1 METKGALNAPLFILR
16 VYMANNILKITS
28 STGRRYIFDA
38 ISNNIYETDND
49 CDFSSVDLS
58 DLGYLSDIRED
69 PLSHDSG
76 FSSVLNGA
84 KTFIIELT
92 EECNFRCKYCVFDE
106 ENHQERNHSE
116 ISVSIECAKN
126 ELERFY
132 ERTNGVE
139 GYVIFY
145 GGEPLLE
152 FEKIKELVDFGNK
165 ISRGIFKYSLTTNG
179 VLLTRDKVDF
189 LIENDFLV
197 TVSIDGPQEIHDEMR
212 ISKNGKGTHQIIEG
226 NLRRIF
232 VEKELFFSSN
242 IIINCT
248 ISNEINI
255 DKINRYFSSSDLF
268 SGKEIRF
275 STILQNEIELNSK
288 IEQVVSLDLVRKSLN
303 SNLPAVFNPVEDS
316 FFGDILK
323 KIRYRKIDESAKQ
336 GKKICI
342 PFANRTY
349 LRSNGS
355 LQFCER
361 VESYGLLSGNVD
373 DIESAS
379 TVLHNDFKSMKEMD
393 CSVCFAYN
401 FCEMCPASFIT
412 NGKLDY
418 SKSKIKCEQYRSAV
432 KKAIEFYIQEG
443 EKNE

>member
-1 METKGALNAPLFILR
+1 
-16 VYMANNILKITS
+16 MANNILKITS
-28 STGRRYIFDA
+28 SSGRRYIFDA
-38 ISNNIYETDND
+38 ISNNIYETDAD
-49 CDFSSVDLS
+49 CDFLSINLS
-58 DLGYLSDIRED
+58 DLGYLSDIRKD
-69 PLSHDSG
+69 PLSHDTG
-76 FSSVLNGA
+76 GSSVLHSA

-92 EECNFRCKYCVFDE
+92 EECNFRCRYCVFDE

-116 ISVSIECAKN
+116 TSVSIECAKN
-126 ELERFY
+126 QLERFY
-132 ERTNGVE
+132 KRTDGE
-139 GYVIFY
+139 DAYVIFY

-152 FEKIKELVDFGNK
+152 FGKIKELVSFGNK
-165 ISRGIFKYSLTTNG
+165 ISHGVFKYSLTTNG

-189 LIENDFLV
+189 LLQNDFLI

-212 ISKNGKGTHQIIEG
+212 ISKNGKGTHKIIEE
-226 NLRRIF
+226 NLRRVF
-232 VEKELFFSSN
+232 VEKKSFFLKN

-248 ISNEINI
+248 ISSELHI
-255 DKINRYFSSSDLF
+255 DKINHYFSSSDIF

-275 STILQNEIELNSK
+275 ATILQNEIRLNSK
-288 IEQVVSLDLVRKSLN
+288 IEQMVSLDIVRKALN
-303 SNLPAVFNPVEDS
+303 SKIPVIFNPVEDS
-316 FFGDILK
+316 FFGDVLK
-323 KIRYRKIDESAKQ
+323 KIRHRKIDESAKQ

-361 VESYGLLSGNVD
+361 VESYGLLSGNMD
-373 DIESAS
+373 DIGSAS
-379 TVLHNDFKSMKEMD
+379 TVLHNEFKSMKEMD

-418 SKSKIKCEQYRSAV
+418 AKSKIKCGQYRNTV
-432 KKAIEFYIQEG
+432 KKAIEFYIEQG
-443 EKNE
+443 EKDEEQLSA